1 MWTSKRTSKTISV
14 SEHFKKWEYMDKMY
28 EDSLTVEGYQ
38 SSRSAN
44 VTSNTITIG
53 GNNGTRNQEIELVVI
68 ADDGTWNAYVDYL
81 EIN

>member
-1 MWTSKRTSKTISV
+1 
-14 SEHFKKWEYMDKMY
+14 MDKMY
-28 EDSLTVEGYQ
+28 EVLLTVEGYQ

-53 GNNGTRNQEIELVVI
+53 GNNGTRNQEIELVVT
-68 ADDGTWNAYVDYL
+68 ADDGTWDAYVDYL

>member
-1 MWTSKRTSKTISV
+1 
-14 SEHFKKWEYMDKMY
+14 MDKMY

-53 GNNGTRNQEIELVVI
+53 GNNGTRNQEIELVVT
-68 ADDGTWNAYVDYL
+68 ADDGTWDAYIDYL